1 MPFEFGQYDYS
12 NIQLPPQGALPEL
25 VSQARAAFQVAT
37 NVEAERLAQAE
48 FRQARVALETTEEML
63 RRSAPPEIILPSANE
78 AIRKSH
84 RAAVVARERV
94 RENELQGVR
103 NEVASLR
110 AEKEALDGRIAEIT
124 RQMSAV
130 NDEVRGLRVDL
141 TTAGQD
147 KDQLSFQRDQALTRA
162 RNAETE
168 LAQLKQRQEE
178 QQARLTLTLLPEF
191 FDEMGLTEIG
201 RDALF
206 RLSSIAEV
214 IQGPIRLDGEFSET
228 ALEAALQFLVLSGI
242 PQDRITTRR

>member
-1 MPFEFGQYDYS
+1 
-12 NIQLPPQGALPEL
+12 
-25 VSQARAAFQVAT
+25 
-37 NVEAERLAQAE
+37 
-48 FRQARVALETTEEML
+48 
-63 RRSAPPEIILPSANE
+63 
-78 AIRKSH
+78 
-84 RAAVVARERV
+84 
-94 RENELQGVR
+94 VR

-201 RDALF
+201 
-206 RLSSIAEV
+206 LSSIAEV